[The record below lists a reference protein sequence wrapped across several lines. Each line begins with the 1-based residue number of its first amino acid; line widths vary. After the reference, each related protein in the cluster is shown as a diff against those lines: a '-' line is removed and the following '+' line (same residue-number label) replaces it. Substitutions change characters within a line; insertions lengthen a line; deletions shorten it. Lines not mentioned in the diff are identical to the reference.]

1 MGSENGCLPIDYCES
16 SSFTGGTHA
25 ETRDSDFSSP
35 PQNAIILIIIERLG
49 GSQMVWME
57 FSQNGL
63 DLLCKWYFCESNTPC
78 FVGHTDIHRLWILKA
93 LVLQPSASP
102 HDWASIYLTT
112 IHPVECYSLT
122 YHNLPRFLHSNMQPS
137 WATSC
142 FSCHVISV
150 FTHLLFFM
158 CALHL
163 RDVSSPRST
172 AIGYESGTKLRLN
185 VKQSENGK
193 ISWKGKLMGTNTALK
208 LPSLW
213 ALQRPIISW
222 QKLKEKGVM
231 VFL

>member
-1 MGSENGCLPIDYCES
+1 MVV
-16 SSFTGGTHA
+16 
-25 ETRDSDFSSP
+25 FSSP
-35 PQNAIILIIIERLG
+35 PLNAIILIIIERSG
-49 GSQMVWME
+49 GSQTARTE
-57 FSQNGL
+57 FSWNGL
-63 DLLCKWYFCESNTPC
+63 DQLCKWYF
-78 FVGHTDIHRLWILKA
+78 FLWGWHPLFCRSHGYPQTVRTLKA

-102 HDWASIYLTT
+102 HDWASVYLTT

-193 ISWKGKLMGTNTALK
+193 IS
-208 LPSLW
+208 
-213 ALQRPIISW
+213 
-222 QKLKEKGVM
+222 
-231 VFL
+231 